1 MAIAAVHVSIAP
13 APSLNLGLR
22 LLIRLLIRWLVAVL
36 LTVFD
41 DSRHLVLLIIVF
53 VLSISLWDCA
63 LQLQPLNLVSRAPI
77 ESHATAAA
85 AAAVAIAAANT
96 AAAVAAVAAAACI
109 PIPWQEHEVL
119 LTDDKVVARARV
131 CRVLS
136 TVPPCCHDSAV
147 RVPPLGLS
155 LVRPDPARAKRP
167 VPVMPTALA
176 TTITT
181 TTTTTIT
188 TASAT
193 SAASAA
199 RLARLAHVCAGVC
212 TALLNLPGSVG
223 LGCPRS
229 LSLVMLA
236 MVVVV
241 AVAVPVVVAVV
252 AVSVP
257 VRVGILEAVQSD
269 LRVLVL

>member
-41 DSRHLVLLIIVF
+41 DSRHLVLLIIVL

-63 LQLQPLNLVSRAPI
+63 LQLQPLNLVSRAPV
-77 ESHATAAA
+77 ESHAAAAAAAA
-85 AAAVAIAAANT
+85 AAAVAIAAAAT
-96 AAAVAAVAAAACI
+96 AAAVAAAACI

-176 TTITT
+176 TT
-181 TTTTTIT
+181 TTTIT

-199 RLARLAHVCAGVC
+199 RLAGLAHVCAGVC

-241 AVAVPVVVAVV
+241 AVVVVVVVV

-257 VRVGILEAVQSD
+257 VRVGILEAVESD

>member
-1 MAIAAVHVSIAP
+1 M
-13 APSLNLGLR
+13 
-22 LLIRLLIRWLVAVL
+22 
-36 LTVFD
+36 
-41 DSRHLVLLIIVF
+41 LLIIVL

-63 LQLQPLNLVSRAPI
+63 LQLQPLNLVSRAPV
-77 ESHATAAA
+77 ESHAAAAAAAA
-85 AAAVAIAAANT
+85 AAAVAIAAAAT
-96 AAAVAAVAAAACI
+96 AAAVAAAACI

-181 TTTTTIT
+181 TTTTIT

-241 AVAVPVVVAVV
+241 AVVVVVVVV

>member
-1 MAIAAVHVSIAP
+1 M
-13 APSLNLGLR
+13 
-22 LLIRLLIRWLVAVL
+22 
-36 LTVFD
+36 
-41 DSRHLVLLIIVF
+41 LLIIVF

-63 LQLQPLNLVSRAPI
+63 LQLQPLNLVSRAPV
-77 ESHATAAA
+77 ESHAAAAAAAA
-85 AAAVAIAAANT
+85 AAAVAIAAAAT
-96 AAAVAAVAAAACI
+96 AAAVAAAACI

-176 TTITT
+176 